1 MKYMLIQCLSLL
13 IIHSAIASDA
23 LWEVSYQR
31 TDDTSELNNTYTQAE
46 VIVLNDPEP
55 QYHNFSSEKDNDWV
69 KFYGIAN
76 ERYKI
81 EVFDLQTNC
90 DARIRLFYSNQLQ
103 EIATAD
109 DYPSGMDEQIEMDLL
124 EEGIYYVC
132 IDDAENN
139 WGAETEYKLTV
150 FRPHSCLTHLIEGT
164 IVNSTNKE
172 PVSNAVVQTH
182 LGDTGISVDN
192 GNYRMFAMKCSSN
205 PVDITIQ
212 VNGFLTWASSL
223 TLVDGIPTNLQVE
236 LTPENQQ
243 KNEYYVFD
251 RLWPVQINPFIID
264 SQKQES
270 VDQTG
275 IGSQIAIDND
285 GYVYMADS
293 SQSCIKKMDASFNVI
308 SQWGAM
314 GSEKGKFMHPQG
326 IALDNENNVYVADT
340 GNHRI
345 QKFSSDG
352 NYITKWGEKGIF
364 PGQLNSPGNI
374 FIHPDQKIYVMDSGN
389 NRYQV
394 FKQMDALPDM
404 KAIVVSGI
412 ADSGVFAKT
421 SCHALLYQG
430 YTWDRIAWLS
440 DSVDDRDYND
450 QIDYPPNKSN
460 LSYCILDWAM
470 DSSSLLIYLL
480 VDSQTDHFKSGT
492 DEIVLFSE
500 FHNWLNELQ
509 SRTNIPIII
518 VYDSGYGQQFISAMS
533 TQTYSRLII
542 TSTADQGNAQVFAPV
557 SFSTYFWQEIISGKS
572 VYDAWNISDR
582 TMNTKLH
589 IQTPQIS
596 FYGGT
601 FDQTKSIFIGA
612 KTLFECEQMDIQSF
626 TAHVMPDTNDIY
638 VNVQVESNT
647 IAKAFLINQSNFIM
661 NVKLASSDG
670 YNFTTSVNSQS
681 LDLEKYAIG
690 AVLIQPNGIISEPEV
705 LNVTIPRYV
714 QGDMNDDGFLDLVDL
729 IMILQILAGNSGR
742 VLF

>member
-13 IIHSAIASDA
+13 IIHSAIASDV

-223 TLVDGIPTNLQVE
+223 TLVDGIPTNFQIE

-251 RLWPVQINPFIID
+251 RLWPLIVNPFSLD
-264 SQKQES
+264 FQQQKS
-270 VDQTG
+270 LDQTG
-275 IGSQIAIDND
+275 IASQIAIGND
-285 GYVYMADS
+285 GFVYMADT
-293 SQSCIKKMDASFNVI
+293 SQSCIKKMDAGFNVI
-308 SQWGAM
+308 SQWGEL
-314 GSEKGKFMHPQG
+314 GSEKGEFNHPQG

-345 QKFSSDG
+345 QKFSSNG
-352 NYITKWGEKGIF
+352 NFITKWGENGFF
-364 PGQLNSPGNI
+364 PGQLNSPANI
-374 FIHPDQKIYVMDSGN
+374 WVHPDHKVYVMDSGN

-394 FKQMDALPDM
+394 YKQIDVLPDK
-404 KAIVVSGI
+404 KAIVVAGKSESSI
-412 ADSGVFAKT
+412 FAKM
-421 SCHALLYQG
+421 SCHALLHQG
-430 YTWDRIAWLS
+430 YTWNRIAWLS
-440 DSVDDRDYND
+440 DPVDSVAYNE
-450 QIDYPPNKSN
+450 QIDYTPNKLN
-460 LSYCILDWAM
+460 LSYCITDWAL
-470 DSSSLLIYLL
+470 DSSSLLIYLIGE
-480 VDSQTDHFKSGT
+480 SQTDHYKLDS
-492 DEIVLFSE
+492 DETVFFS
-500 FHNWLNELQ
+500 ELQ
-509 SRTNIPIII
+509 SWLTQLQSQTNIPVII
-518 VYDSGYGQQFISAMS
+518 VYDAGYGQQFISAMS

-542 TSTADQGNAQVFAPV
+542 TSTGDQANVQLFPPA

-572 VYDAWNISDR
+572 VYDAWNFADR
-582 TMNTKLH
+582 AMNIKLH
-589 IQTPQIS
+589 LQTPQIN
-596 FYGGT
+596 FYGRT
-601 FDQTKSIFIGA
+601 IDQAKEIFIGEG
-612 KTLFECEQMDIQSF
+612 TIFECEQMDIQSF
-626 TAHVMPDTNDIY
+626 TAYVMSDSSDIH
-638 VNVQVESNT
+638 VNVQVENNN
-647 IAKAFLINQSNFIM
+647 IAKAFLFNPSNFII
-661 NVKLASSDG
+661 NLDLASSDG
-670 YNFTTSVNSQS
+670 SNFTTSVDSQRFHPGNYS
-681 LDLEKYAIG
+681 IG
-690 AVLIQPNGIISEPEV
+690 AVLIQPNGAISEPDI
-705 LNVTIPRYV
+705 LSVTISGSV
-714 QGDMNDDGFLDLVDL
+714 QGDMNDDGLVDLVDL
-729 IMILQILAGNSGR
+729 IMILQILAGNTS
-742 VLF
+742 L